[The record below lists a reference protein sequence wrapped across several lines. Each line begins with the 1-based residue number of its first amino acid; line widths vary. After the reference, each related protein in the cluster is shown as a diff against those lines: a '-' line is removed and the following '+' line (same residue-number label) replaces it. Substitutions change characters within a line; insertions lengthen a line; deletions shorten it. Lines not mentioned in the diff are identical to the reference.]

1 MESPVLFTS
10 LKCRV
15 AALIA
20 TGACLIALPAWADL
34 YSAGVAYQKKDFS
47 KAFEEFKEL
56 AELGQ
61 PRAQYNL
68 AVMYARGEGV
78 PTSFTYAHAWASLA
92 GANGEA
98 GGVALAD
105 KLAPQLT
112 PTSLKISADIQA
124 EYSQAALDA
133 RLLPHVLQGQEYEH
147 RDPVRPSKPFVPAY
161 PNAAR
166 ARGIQGEAYVEF
178 VVAPDGHPRAPRI
191 LYALPV
197 GFFEATVRESVMRSM
212 YQPARADGRP
222 IATVVSMFY
231 RFQMSGVSI
240 QQYGNLEQRVRETKA
255 KAEAGDPSAQT
266 LYAMMVAGLPQ
277 LNQTYDQALP
287 WFLKAAQSGAPY
299 AQYQV
304 GLGLL
309 NGRGCHCDTSKGEVW
324 LEKAAQ
330 ADQADAQV
338 SLAQYLLKGQTNRDA
353 VSGALVWLERAAKQ
367 GSSSAK
373 FQLAA
378 VLAAYPTNRDPKRAL
393 ALTDNLE
400 NDYKID
406 PTWWEIRA
414 AANAS
419 LGDYKAATRA
429 QSEAVA
435 QAKQLGWDL
444 TQLAQRESVYE
455 SGQAWS
461 GNLLQF

>member
-1 MESPVLFTS
+1 MRTAS
-10 LKCRV
+10 LKSCV
-15 AALIA
+15 AVWIA
-20 TGACLIALPAWADL
+20 TGACFVAAPAWADL
-34 YSAGVAYQKKDFS
+34 YSASVAYEKKNFT

-61 PRAQYNL
+61 PRAQYSL

-78 PTSFTYAHAWASLA
+78 PSNYTYAHAWASLA
-92 GANGEA
+92 GANGDAA
-98 GGVALAD
+98 GAALAD
-105 KLAPQLT
+105 KLAPNLT
-112 PTSLKISADIQA
+112 PTSLKISGDIQA

-147 RDPVRPSKPFVPAY
+147 RDPVRPWKPFVPSY
-161 PNAAR
+161 PGAAR
-166 ARGIQGEAYVEF
+166 ARGIQGEVYVEF
-178 VVAPDGHPRAPRI
+178 IVPPDGHPRVPRI
-191 LYALPV
+191 LYALPD
-197 GFFEATVRESVMRSM
+197 GYFEATVRESVLRSI
-212 YQPARADGRP
+212 YQPARVDGRAV
-222 IATVVSMFY
+222 ATLVSMFY
-231 RFQMSGVSI
+231 RFEMSGVSI
-240 QQYGNLEQRVRETKA
+240 QQYGNLEQRVRETKS
-255 KAEAGDPSAQT
+255 KAQAGDPSAQM

-287 WFLKAAQSGAPY
+287 WFLKAAQSGARY

-330 ADQADAQV
+330 ADQPDAQV
-338 SLAQYLLKGQTNRDA
+338 SLAQYLLKDQSNSDA
-353 VSGALVWLERAAKQ
+353 VSGAMVWLERAAKQ
-367 GSSSAK
+367 GNASAK

-393 ALTDNLE
+393 ALTDSLE
-400 NDYKID
+400 SDYKID
-406 PTWWEIRA
+406 PTLWEIRA

-419 LGDYKAATRA
+419 RGDYKAATRTQMQA
-429 QSEAVA
+429 IA

-444 TQLAQRESVYE
+444 TQLARRESVYE

-461 GNLLQF
+461 GNLLEF

>member
-1 MESPVLFTS
+1 M
-10 LKCRV
+10 
-15 AALIA
+15 
-20 TGACLIALPAWADL
+20 
-34 YSAGVAYQKKDFS
+34 
-47 KAFEEFKEL
+47 
-56 AELGQ
+56 GQ

-68 AVMYARGEGV
+68 AVMYTRGEGV
-78 PTSFTYAHAWASLA
+78 PISLTYAHAWASLA

-98 GGVALAD
+98 AGVALAD
-105 KLAPQLT
+105 KLAPTLT

-133 RLLPHVLQGQEYEH
+133 RLFPHVLQGQEYEH
-147 RDPVRPSKPFVPAY
+147 RDPVRPSKPFVPSY
-161 PNAAR
+161 PDAAR

-178 VVAPDGHPRAPRI
+178 IVAPDGHPPAPRI
-191 LYALPV
+191 LYALPE
-197 GFFEATVRESVMRSM
+197 GFFEATVRESVLRSV
-212 YQPARADGRP
+212 YQPARVDGRAV
-222 IATVVSMFY
+222 ATVVSVFY

-240 QQYGNLEQRVRETKA
+240 QQYGNLEQRVREAKA
-255 KAEAGDPSAQT
+255 KAEAGDPSVQM

-287 WFLKAAQSGAPY
+287 WFLKAAQSGSPY

-309 NGRGCHCDTSKGEVW
+309 NGRGCHCDTGKGEAW
-324 LEKAAQ
+324 LKKAAQ
-330 ADQADAQV
+330 ADQPDAQV
-338 SLAQYLLKGQTNRDA
+338 SLAQYLLKAQSNRDA

-367 GSSSAK
+367 GNASAK

-393 ALTDNLE
+393 ALTDSLE
-400 NDYKID
+400 SDYKID

-419 LGDYKAATRA
+419 LGDYKAGTRA
-429 QSEAVA
+429 QSQAVA
-435 QAKQLGWDL
+435 RARQLGWDL
-444 TQLAQRESVYE
+444 TQLAQRESGYE
-455 SGQAWS
+455 SGPAWA
-461 GNLLQF
+461 GDLLEF